1 MAGALIVAL
10 AAAAALVWIV
20 LYVLRQQGAERE
32 QIDERLLDEQ
42 TPTLEYDVP
51 TGQDPAV
58 LLAALQQAGYTASA
72 DPRPTHHVV
81 MILCPEGVERERGN
95 VRSVIESASVTRHE
109 DGVPLQVEVRFRD
122 E

>member
-10 AAAAALVWIV
+10 IAAAALVWIA
-20 LYVLRQQGAERE
+20 LYVLRQQTEARA
-32 QIDERLLDEQ
+32 QVDKRLLDEQ
-42 TPTLEYDVP
+42 TPALEYDVP
-51 TGQDPAV
+51 AGQDPAV
-58 LLAALQQAGYTASA
+58 LLAALERAGYVAST

-81 MILCPEGVERERGN
+81 MVLCPDGIERERGN
-95 VRSVIESASVTRHE
+95 VRSVIESASVTSHE

>member
-10 AAAAALVWIV
+10 VAAAALVWIV
-20 LYVLRQQGAERE
+20 LYVVRQQAAERE
-32 QIDERLLDEQ
+32 QIDKRLHDEN

-58 LLAALQQAGYTASA
+58 LLAALERAGYIAST
-72 DPRPTHHVV
+72 DSRPTHHVV
-81 MILCPEGVERERGN
+81 MVLCPDGVERERGN
-95 VRSVIESASVTRHE
+95 VRSVIESASVTSRE